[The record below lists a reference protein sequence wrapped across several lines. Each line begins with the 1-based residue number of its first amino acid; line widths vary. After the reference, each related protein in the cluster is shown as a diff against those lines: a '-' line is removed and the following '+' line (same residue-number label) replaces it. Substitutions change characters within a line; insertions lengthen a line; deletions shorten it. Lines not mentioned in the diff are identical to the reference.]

1 MEDPAIRNDRLVM
14 LEAQRNVGNVI

>member
-14 LEAQRNVGNVI
+14 LDMQRNVGNVI